1 MARVNNNQEQVSIPI
16 DYDEIADVNS
26 LSDDANSA
34 SNPFG
39 FLTNNGMIKIEEE
52 SWWHIFVKNSFLFG
66 MGQLAIDT
74 RIVAIHKNSNCGLT
88 GKARLTSFTIF
99 YDAVAKKCGG
109 NANIVQAWYGASRDE
124 INEIVRHGFSPCSKD
139 SSYGGAVQ
147 LFPLRLSL
155 SSALTTEMDEN
166 GLRHVLLCRVIL
178 GKMEEIASGS
188 KQIHPSSMEF
198 DSGVD
203 NIVGPTKYIVWS
215 CYMNSHIHLD
225 YIVSFKVSSSE
236 GVVRPQ
242 GNAIRPSSRDRAIQ
256 HNGEITF
263 KQFIQNLKQV
273 AGDKFLFAVF
283 KLYKHEVWIVESF
296 L

>member
-88 GKARLTSFTIF
+88 GKARLTSFSIF

-109 NANIVQAWYGASRDE
+109 SANIGQAWYGASRDE

-147 LFPLRLSL
+147 LFPLKLSL

-188 KQIHPSSMEF
+188 KQIHPS
-198 DSGVD
+198 
-203 NIVGPTKYIVWS
+203 
-215 CYMNSHIHLD
+215 
-225 YIVSFKVSSSE
+225 
-236 GVVRPQ
+236 VVRPQ

-256 HNGEITF
+256 HVKDIVSRLLHPSKSPLIAKHYDDFQNGEITF

-273 AGDKFLFAVF
+273 AGDKFLLAVF